1 MPYIKLILVFTAI
14 LFMTEGCS
22 RPAANNESSQ
32 TSVITQSLTSKW
44 EGRLVRRPG
53 STAEDQKIYL
63 VKDGKKRWV
72 TSSEWLRQH
81 AYRFPDEVQ
90 VIPGEELAQIP
101 EGAAIQ

>member
-1 MPYIKLILVFTAI
+1 MTYIKPILIFTAI
-14 LFMTEGCS
+14 LFINEGCS

-63 VKDGKKRWV
+63 VKNGKKCWV
-72 TSSEWLRQH
+72 TSGEWLRQH
-81 AYRFPDEVQ
+81 AYRFPDDVK
-90 VIPGEELAQIP
+90 VISEEELAQIP
-101 EGAAIQ
+101 EGPAIQ